1 MSTVIKVFRKRQ
13 NASRASDV
21 SRRALMG
28 GACLLITSAAARTVA
43 AAASKVPHGDAAYQT
58 SPRGGARCEK
68 CSQFVPPSGCKLVA
82 SPISPSGWCSFFAP
96 KAA

>member
-28 GACLLITSAAARTVA
+28 GACLLITCATARAAS
-43 AAASKVPHGDAAYQT
+43 AAASKVPHSDAAYQA
-58 SPRGGARCEK
+58 SPKGGSRCEK
-68 CSQFVPPSGCKLVA
+68 CSQFVAPSSCKLVA